1 MVVHTV
7 MRRQVA
13 RVPLPVQGVWYTF
26 NTGVNSR
33 MIINLL
39 DFDIDPIYTAP
50 NLSYALYSG
59 ACVGNGASVEV
70 SCISSAD
77 GSTVTPVLNQFAD
90 YSLLVYNQGGI
101 GLEGT
106 FGLLIEKPLLNDV
119 GITSVVE
126 PSGLVCGTVV
136 NPVVTLRNYGEN
148 TLTSVNIDIAI
159 DGGAPIFTYAWT
171 GSVAFGQSVQVT
183 LPDVVIPSGQHI
195 MNATTSLPNG
205 VPDELASNDAGSGS
219 YDQSGEA
226 VTLAIQTDNWP
237 QETTWEIYD
246 AFFFPVANGG
256 PYPGQNNSLILEQLC
271 LSTDFGNC
279 YSLYIYDSFG
289 DGICCGFG
297 IGYWELQN
305 PSGEVL
311 LRDIFHGSGTY
322 PGSTDIG
329 GAVTPTTTPLSVSYT
344 GHDFCL
350 PSGPANILSSE
361 CGITT
366 NTLQSKVYCQ
376 PVAGATSYQFEFLN
390 PDAGFRRRIVVTGRT
405 WVKFSEMVTVPLVPG
420 TTYFAHVRAD
430 RNTPGFDDDFFGAGC
445 EMALDATQVPGCTQ
459 LLDDTALPT
468 HSCGVSKLFGAGDK
482 VYALPV
488 VGATQYRFKFENAG
502 EGFVRVI
509 SRPNYICLLNWTTLP
524 LQVGVTYSVK
534 VEVLV
539 NGIWSGYCGNACSL
553 TIAAPPAAGGST
565 NRDVAV
571 TSDNADMLQI
581 WPNPVRDGQVNLLLS
596 NLVDAEQRI
605 SVDVIDLFGKRVHSQ
620 QFNNSGD
627 VFNTVLEL
635 DGLASGVY
643 VVNLTVNDR
652 ILTERI
658 TVQ

>member
-1 MVVHTV
+1 MSYCHLQSV
-7 MRRQVA
+7 
-13 RVPLPVQGVWYTF
+13 GITF
-26 NTGVNSR
+26 NLGFGPQPKAVLLNTVNNASCLSPCGGGPSCYDNIQNQRETGIDCGGPNCDPCPEPCTTNEITVP
-33 MIINLL
+33 ITL
-39 DFDIDPIYTAP
+39 DNYPEETSWDIRDASNTIVA
-50 NLSYALYSG
+50 SG
-59 ACVGNGASVEV
+59 GTYGYLP
-70 SCISSAD
+70 D
-77 GSTVTPVLNQFAD
+77 GSTVV
-90 YSLLVYNQGGI
+90 
-101 GLEGT
+101 
-106 FGLLIEKPLLNDV
+106 
-119 GITSVVE
+119 
-126 PSGLVCGTVV
+126 
-136 NPVVTLRNYGEN
+136 
-148 TLTSVNIDIAI
+148 IDECL
-159 DGGAPIFTYAWT
+159 DNGCYDFT
-171 GSVAFGQSVQVT
+171 
-183 LPDVVIPSGQHI
+183 
-195 MNATTSLPNG
+195 
-205 VPDELASNDAGSGS
+205 
-219 YDQSGEA
+219 
-226 VTLAIQTDNWP
+226 
-237 QETTWEIYD
+237 
-246 AFFFPVANGG
+246 
-256 PYPGQNNSLILEQLC
+256 
-271 LSTDFGNC
+271 
-279 YSLYIYDSFG
+279 IYDSYG
-289 DGICCGFG
+289 DGICCSFG
-297 IGYWELQN
+297 VGYWELQN

-329 GAVTPTTTPLSVSYT
+329 GAVTPTTTPLSPSYT

-430 RNTPGFDDDFFGAGC
+430 RNTPGFDDDNFGAGC

-482 VYALPV
+482 VYTLPV
-488 VGATQYRFKFENAG
+488 VGATQYRFRFENAG

-539 NGIWSGYCGNACSL
+539 NGIWSGYCGNACSV
-553 TIAAPPAAGGST
+553 TIAAPPAASGSA
-565 NRDVAV
+565 NRDLSVA
-571 TSDNADMLQI
+571 SDDHDMLQI

-605 SVDVIDLFGKRVHSQ
+605 NVDVIDLFGKRVHSQ

-643 VVNLTVNDR
+643 VVTLTVNDR
-652 ILTERI
+652 VMTERI